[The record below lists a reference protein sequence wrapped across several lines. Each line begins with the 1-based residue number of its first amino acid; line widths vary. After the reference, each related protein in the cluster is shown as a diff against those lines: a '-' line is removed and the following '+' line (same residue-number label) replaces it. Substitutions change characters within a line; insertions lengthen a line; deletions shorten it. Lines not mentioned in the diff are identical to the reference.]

1 MLQLKVTVLQ
11 CSNLPVMDTFSKSC
25 DSYVKLW
32 AIHYN
37 DSHLYPNTDTWQ
49 EPSDSSLVKKTKVVK
64 KNLNPVFENESF
76 VFDFPNFDLA
86 SDSSSVNLDPMDS
99 LLMIKV
105 MDYDR
110 ITRDEEIGFVLLQF
124 FGMNL
129 KLGERLQQT
138 FELVGAKS
146 GTIEL
151 AIEAIQSVSSNS
163 QNRQDYTSPPP
174 YPISTPITELFGPTF
189 LTVGPVLGVV
199 KSTSARVLIE
209 CSKATTLQ
217 VECIEIESR
226 SHIGVK
232 KEYLDTMECISH
244 SENTLGK
251 SYKELMC
258 KSLMGR
264 LLKSTTGG
272 SLSSS
277 DFVNEKNIVL
287 KMVHVP
293 KSNVP
298 FVFTLDGLKP
308 DHVYMIRFTNIFN
321 RDHRI
326 GIIKTMA
333 DDSLVVSSL
342 QKKVA
347 LPHFLNVACLSCNFI
362 ERRNPEKDMWQ
373 RMKICKGRNQ
383 VSPQEEEAI
392 KENFRKYYRLN
403 WNHPA
408 TRRFISQVS
417 NLMILDDHE
426 IRDDWGSNE
435 ADKRKDTPE
444 YYVGSLARQ
453 VYWEYQRAL
462 REDID
467 DRVRM
472 SNKHEAY
479 YHIIGDV
486 GILVLDLRAARSFL
500 SSNAGDKIFL
510 GEDQWNDLNSW
521 LFGTQ
526 QGSSPLSTPQI
537 KSLIVV
543 CSVPLI
549 FLNKKLTEALPKMR
563 SDLDDFRDHWT
574 FGKQYPE
581 QIDLLEMIRKWISSH
596 PNRNCVVLGGDV
608 HIGGSTTIKKDGK
621 IVCEQLTSSA
631 VCNIEMSFTEN
642 AVLKF
647 MIKVSETLREGW
659 TFKHHQ
665 WTKDNNYGIVHI
677 ATTEKDEKPSIHA
690 YLNTFDKSYIY
701 Q

>member
-1 MLQLKVTVLQ
+1 M
-11 CSNLPVMDTFSKSC
+11 
-25 DSYVKLW
+25 
-32 AIHYN
+32 
-37 DSHLYPNTDTWQ
+37 
-49 EPSDSSLVKKTKVVK
+49 
-64 KNLNPVFENESF
+64 
-76 VFDFPNFDLA
+76 
-86 SDSSSVNLDPMDS
+86 
-99 LLMIKV
+99 
-105 MDYDR
+105 
-110 ITRDEEIGFVLLQF
+110 LQF

-151 AIEAIQSVSSNS
+151 AIEAIQSNSSIS
-163 QNRQDYTSPPP
+163 QSQQDYISPPP
-174 YPISTPITELFGPTF
+174 YPLSTPITELFGPTF
-189 LTVGPVLGVV
+189 LTIGPVIGVV
-199 KSTSARVLIE
+199 KSTTARVLVE
-209 CSKATTLQ
+209 CSKATTLN
-217 VECIEIESR
+217 VECIEIEPR
-226 SHIGVK
+226 SHIGIK
-232 KEYLDTMECISH
+232 KEYLEKMECITH

-272 SLSSS
+272 SISSS
-277 DFVNEKNIVL
+277 DFVNNKTIIL

-293 KSNVP
+293 KSNSP
-298 FVFTLDGLKP
+298 HVFTLDGLKP
-308 DHVYMIRFTNIFN
+308 DHVYMIRFTNIYN

-333 DDSLVVSSL
+333 DDSLVVSSI
-342 QKKVA
+342 QKKGAV
-347 LPHFLNVACLSCNFI
+347 PHFLNVACLSCNFI
-362 ERRNPEKDMWQ
+362 ERRNPEKDVWQ
-373 RMKICKGRNQ
+373 RFLEKVDQIDILLHMGDQIYADFGHNAFDEGMKICKGRTL

-426 IRDDWGSNE
+426 VRDDWGSNDV
-435 ADKRKDTPE
+435 DKRRDTPE
-444 YYVGSLARQ
+444 YYVGLLARQ

-462 REDID
+462 REDVD
-467 DRVRM
+467 DVRARM
-472 SNKHEAY
+472 TNKHEAY

-500 SSNAGDKIFL
+500 ASSAGEKIFL

-526 QGSSPLSTPQI
+526 GSPLATPQI

-563 SDLDDFRDHWT
+563 SDLDDFRDHWI

-581 QIDLLEMIRKWISSH
+581 QIELLEMIRKWLSSH

-621 IVCEQLTSSA
+621 VVCEQLTSSA
-631 VCNIEMSFTEN
+631 VCNVEMSFTEN
-642 AVLKF
+642 AALKF
-647 MIKVSETLREGW
+647 MIKVSDTLRDGW
-659 TFKHHQ
+659 TFKHHH
-665 WTKDNNYGIVHI
+665 WTKDNNYGIIHI
-677 ATTEKDEKPSIHA
+677 ATTDKDEKPSINA
-690 YLNTFDKSYIY
+690 YLNTFEKSYIY